1 MAARHRLPEGGAM
14 SFSNSRLSVLNL
26 GDQFRTADLEA
37 DILEYYQAKR
47 IRDAYQIPGKTGEA
61 WVFNYGVAVFWGC
74 DDDEQQDILKRITPH
89 LEDQASKRAYDH
101 FTFSLNAGENSI
113 QADKFVLAGD
123 DPLQRLAVSHALAQ
137 SIQLNVFET
146 MAEDN
151 IRSTA
156 DIPRSLAQTGRMKL
170 GRKAIAKIRGH
181 LFSTKSDIILHYGLL
196 DTPEFFWEYPALESL
211 YNQAARYLDIRPRV
225 DVLSQKL
232 QTIHELLEMLAD
244 EQNHRHSA
252 FLEWII
258 ILLIAFEIV
267 MMALP

>member
-1 MAARHRLPEGGAM
+1 M

-26 GDQFRTADLEA
+26 GDQFRIADLEA

-47 IRDAYQIPGKTGEA
+47 IRDAYHIPGKTGET
-61 WVFNYGVAVFWGC
+61 WIFTYGVAVFWGC

-113 QADKFVLAGD
+113 QADKFVLSGD

-146 MAEDN
+146 IAEDN

-244 EQNHRHSA
+244 EQNHQHSS

-258 ILLIAFEIV
+258 IILIGIEIV
-267 MMALP
+267 MAAPGYYDYFIGIAK